1 MYVVLCGWG
10 LFGSFGD
17 MFKCLVMLIL
27 VYRCS
32 SIILDIKRGGV
43 VVYWVEG
50 LMIVVG
56 FFYVKNWFEEEK

>member
-1 MYVVLCGWG
+1 MWISEIVYFVLCGRG

-32 SIILDIKRGGV
+32 SIRLDIKRGGV
-43 VVYWVEG
+43 VVY
-50 LMIVVG
+50 
-56 FFYVKNWFEEEK
+56 